1 MTYGLSRV
9 AVVVGIGLIALAF
22 GIPMLQHAAFLDNPA
37 APHGILSLQMTYVAK
52 DARAILSSW
61 SQADARHAA
70 ASLYWDTGFAIAY
83 GWFLSALTRCC
94 LRSESRFALV
104 TAWVP
109 IWAAIADLAENPCHL
124 MLVVTAYN
132 GVESI
137 ADVLVLAGFVF
148 ASTKWG
154 LLATWAVLFLF
165 GLSGTIFSRVVRKS
179 N

>member
-1 MTYGLSRV
+1 MSRA
-9 AVVVGIGLIALAF
+9 AVVVGIGLLALAF
-22 GIPMLQHAAFLDNPA
+22 GIPMLQHAAFLDNPG

-52 DARAILSSW
+52 DARVILSSW
-61 SQADARHAA
+61 SQTDVRHAA

-83 GWFLSALTRCC
+83 GWFLSALTRYC

-104 TAWVP
+104 TAWIP
-109 IWAAIADLAENPCHL
+109 ILAAIADLAENLFHL
-124 MLVVTAYN
+124 MLLDTAHN

-154 LLATWAVLFLF
+154 LLASWAVLFLS
-165 GLSGTIFSRVVRKS
+165 GLSRTIFIHAVRKS